1 MNKKRFLLILQRE
14 YMSIVGKKSFIV
26 MTLLMPFLL
35 ILLGCI
41 PVLLQMINTS
51 DEKTVAVIDET
62 GRYGGAIK
70 SDDQFDFEYYD
81 QAKSGNARQ
90 LYDEKGKEL
99 YAIVIIPRDVEATH
113 QLLVYS
119 ESAVSSTLIAH
130 LERSM
135 GKTLTDAKVRSYGI
149 EGLEKI
155 LKECN
160 VEVNVRSIKWSD
172 GGSEETSS
180 TDIAMIVGVAL
191 SMLSYFFVLMY
202 GAMIMNSVIEEKTNR
217 IVEVIVSSCKPLELM
232 LGKIL
237 GVALVGF
244 TQVAIWAVLLGI
256 AGTVL
261 GMGFIGSAVAS
272 PEAVD
277 AAQAMAQSSQ
287 SDSFVE
293 MLLSVNYVQI
303 LFFFVVYFIGGFLL
317 YASLFAGFGSAVD
330 QASDASQ
337 FTSPIII
344 VMVVALYAGIGCME
358 NPNGSMAMW
367 CSMIPFTSPIV
378 MMVRL
383 PYDVP
388 FWQIAVSVALLYGT
402 AFGLV
407 WVSSRIYRIGILRY
421 GKKFTFKEIMG
432 WVKM

>member
-1 MNKKRFLLILQRE
+1 MNKLLLIIQRE
-14 YMSIVGKKSFIV
+14 YTTLVARKSFIV
-26 MTLLMPFLL
+26 ITLLIPFLFVA
-35 ILLGCI
+35 IGAV
-41 PVLLQMINTS
+41 PVLISEWNNSGSAEAVT
-51 DEKTVAVIDET
+51 VIDET
-62 GRYGGAIK
+62 GRLAGVIPDTESFRFIPLKGEAGSTDVKSFFDQAGESMSALVVIPANVLDSAKVNIYSKSTVNMALVSHVTESLNDTLTAVKIASMGVPNLDKMVKEAQVDIDVNSVK
-70 SDDQFDFEYYD
+70 LSDDGTE
-81 QAKSGNARQ
+81 S
-90 LYDEKGKEL
+90 
-99 YAIVIIPRDVEATH
+99 EA
-113 QLLVYS
+113 
-119 ESAVSSTLIAH
+119 STTA
-130 LERSM
+130 
-135 GKTLTDAKVRSYGI
+135 
-149 EGLEKI
+149 
-155 LKECN
+155 
-160 VEVNVRSIKWSD
+160 
-172 GGSEETSS
+172 
-180 TDIAMIVGVAL
+180 AMVLGMVLAFITY
-191 SMLSYFFVLMY
+191 MFVLTY

-217 IVEVIVSSCKPLELM
+217 IVEVIVSSCKPFQLM
-232 LGKIL
+232 MGKII
-237 GVALVGF
+237 GVALVGL
-244 TQVAIWAVLLGI
+244 TQFLIWAILISVAVGGLGI
-256 AGTVL
+256 SLANDSMSDL
-261 GMGFIGSAVAS
+261 AVVFNAI
-272 PEAVD
+272 
-277 AAQAMAQSSQ
+277 Q
-287 SDSFVE
+287 
-293 MLLSVNYVQI
+293 SVNLVSI
-303 LFFFVVYFIGGFLL
+303 FTCFVVYFLGGYLL

>member
-1 MNKKRFLLILQRE
+1 MNKLLLIIQRE
-14 YMSIVGKKSFIV
+14 YTTLVARKSFIV
-26 MTLLMPFLL
+26 ITLLIPFLFVA
-35 ILLGCI
+35 IGAV
-41 PVLLQMINTS
+41 PVLISEWNNSGSAEAVT
-51 DEKTVAVIDET
+51 VIDET
-62 GRYGGAIK
+62 GRLAGVIPDTESFRFIPLKGEAGSTDVK
-70 SDDQFDFEYYD
+70 SFFD
-81 QAKSGNARQ
+81 QAGDSMSALVVIPANVLDSAKVNIYSKSTVNMA
-90 LYDEKGKEL
+90 
-99 YAIVIIPRDVEATH
+99 
-113 QLLVYS
+113 LVS
-119 ESAVSSTLIAH
+119 HVTESLNDTLTAVKIA
-130 LERSM
+130 SM
-135 GKTLTDAKVRSYGI
+135 GVPNLDKMV
-149 EGLEKI
+149 
-155 LKECN
+155 KEAQ
-160 VEVNVRSIKWSD
+160 VDIDVNSVKLGDD
-172 GGSEETSS
+172 GTESEAS
-180 TDIAMIVGVAL
+180 TTAAMVLGMVLAFITY
-191 SMLSYFFVLMY
+191 MFVLTY

-217 IVEVIVSSCKPLELM
+217 IVEVIVSSCKPFQLM
-232 LGKIL
+232 MGKII
-237 GVALVGF
+237 GVALVGL
-244 TQVAIWAVLLGI
+244 TQFLIWAILISVAVGGLGI
-256 AGTVL
+256 SLANDQMSDL
-261 GMGFIGSAVAS
+261 AVVFNAI
-272 PEAVD
+272 
-277 AAQAMAQSSQ
+277 Q
-287 SDSFVE
+287 
-293 MLLSVNYVQI
+293 SVNLVSI
-303 LFFFVVYFIGGFLL
+303 FTCFVVYFLGGYLL

>member
-1 MNKKRFLLILQRE
+1 MNKLLLIIQRE
-14 YMSIVGKKSFIV
+14 YTTLVARKSFIV
-26 MTLLMPFLL
+26 ITLLIPFLFVA
-35 ILLGCI
+35 IGAV
-41 PVLLQMINTS
+41 PVLISEWNNSGSAEAVT
-51 DEKTVAVIDET
+51 VIDET
-62 GRYGGAIK
+62 GRLAGVIPDTESFRFIPLKGEAGSTDVKGFFDQAGDSMSALVVIPANVLDSAKVNIYSKSTVNMALVSHVTESLNDTLTAVKIASMGVPNLDKMVKEAQVDIDVNSVK
-70 SDDQFDFEYYD
+70 LSDDGTE
-81 QAKSGNARQ
+81 S
-90 LYDEKGKEL
+90 
-99 YAIVIIPRDVEATH
+99 EA
-113 QLLVYS
+113 
-119 ESAVSSTLIAH
+119 STTA
-130 LERSM
+130 
-135 GKTLTDAKVRSYGI
+135 
-149 EGLEKI
+149 
-155 LKECN
+155 
-160 VEVNVRSIKWSD
+160 
-172 GGSEETSS
+172 
-180 TDIAMIVGVAL
+180 AMVLGTVLAFITY
-191 SMLSYFFVLMY
+191 MFVLTY

-217 IVEVIVSSCKPLELM
+217 IVEVIVSSCKPFQLM
-232 LGKIL
+232 MGKII
-237 GVALVGF
+237 GVALVGL
-244 TQVAIWAVLLGI
+244 TQFLIWAILISVAVGGLGI
-256 AGTVL
+256 SLANDPMSDL
-261 GMGFIGSAVAS
+261 AVVFNAI
-272 PEAVD
+272 
-277 AAQAMAQSSQ
+277 Q
-287 SDSFVE
+287 
-293 MLLSVNYVQI
+293 SVNLVSI
-303 LFFFVVYFIGGFLL
+303 FTCFVVYFLGGYLL

>member
-1 MNKKRFLLILQRE
+1 MNKLLLIIQRE
-14 YMSIVGKKSFIV
+14 YTTLVARKSFIV
-26 MTLLMPFLL
+26 ITLLIPFLFVA
-35 ILLGCI
+35 IGAV
-41 PVLLQMINTS
+41 PVLISEWNNSGSAEAVT
-51 DEKTVAVIDET
+51 VIDET
-62 GRYGGAIK
+62 GRLAGVIPDTESFRFIPLKGEAGSTDVK
-70 SDDQFDFEYYD
+70 GFFD
-81 QAKSGNARQ
+81 QAGDSMSALVVIPANVLDSAKVNIYSKSTVNMA
-90 LYDEKGKEL
+90 
-99 YAIVIIPRDVEATH
+99 
-113 QLLVYS
+113 LVS
-119 ESAVSSTLIAH
+119 HVTESLNDTLTAVKIA
-130 LERSM
+130 SM
-135 GKTLTDAKVRSYGI
+135 GVPNLDKMV
-149 EGLEKI
+149 
-155 LKECN
+155 KEAQ
-160 VEVNVRSIKWSD
+160 VDIDVNSVKLGDD
-172 GGSEETSS
+172 GTESEAS
-180 TDIAMIVGVAL
+180 TTAAMVLGMVLAFITY
-191 SMLSYFFVLMY
+191 MFVLTY

-217 IVEVIVSSCKPLELM
+217 IVEVIVSSCKPFQLM
-232 LGKIL
+232 MGKII
-237 GVALVGF
+237 GVALVGL
-244 TQVAIWAVLLGI
+244 TQFLIWAILISVAVGGLGI
-256 AGTVL
+256 SLANDPMSDL
-261 GMGFIGSAVAS
+261 AVVFNAI
-272 PEAVD
+272 
-277 AAQAMAQSSQ
+277 Q
-287 SDSFVE
+287 
-293 MLLSVNYVQI
+293 SVNLVSI
-303 LFFFVVYFIGGFLL
+303 FTCFVVYFLGGYLL

>member
-1 MNKKRFLLILQRE
+1 MNKLLLIIQRE
-14 YMSIVGKKSFIV
+14 YMSLVARKSFIV
-26 MTLLMPFLL
+26 ITILVPFLF
-35 ILLGCI
+35 IIIASI
-41 PVLLQMINTS
+41 PVLTS
-51 DEKTVAVIDET
+51 KLNSASSSLETVTVIDET
-62 GRYGGAIK
+62 GRLSGVISDNEQFRFIPLRGEPGTTNVKRFFDQSGESMSALVVIPANVLDSAKVNIYSK
-70 SDDQFDFEYYD
+70 STVNMALVDHVTDCLNDTLTSVKLATMGVPDLDKIVREAQVDIDVNSVKLADD
-81 QAKSGNARQ
+81 G
-90 LYDEKGKEL
+90 
-99 YAIVIIPRDVEATH
+99 
-113 QLLVYS
+113 S
-119 ESAVSSTLIAH
+119 ESESSTTAAMLLGMVLSLI
-130 LERSM
+130 
-135 GKTLTDAKVRSYGI
+135 TYI
-149 EGLEKI
+149 
-155 LKECN
+155 
-160 VEVNVRSIKWSD
+160 
-172 GGSEETSS
+172 
-180 TDIAMIVGVAL
+180 
-191 SMLSYFFVLMY
+191 FVLTY

-217 IVEVIVSSCKPLELM
+217 IVEVIVSSCKPFQLM
-232 LGKIL
+232 MGKII
-237 GVALVGF
+237 GVALVGL
-244 TQVAIWAVLLGI
+244 TQFLIWAILISVAVGGLGI
-256 AGTVL
+256 SLANDPMSDL
-261 GMGFIGSAVAS
+261 AVVFNAI
-272 PEAVD
+272 
-277 AAQAMAQSSQ
+277 Q
-287 SDSFVE
+287 
-293 MLLSVNYVQI
+293 SVNLVSI
-303 LFFFVVYFIGGFLL
+303 FTCFVVYFLGGYLL

>member
-1 MNKKRFLLILQRE
+1 MNKLLLIIQRE
-14 YMSIVGKKSFIV
+14 YTTLVARKSFIV
-26 MTLLMPFLL
+26 ITLLIPFLFVA
-35 ILLGCI
+35 IGAV
-41 PVLLQMINTS
+41 PVLISEWNNSGSAEAVT
-51 DEKTVAVIDET
+51 VIDET
-62 GRYGGAIK
+62 GRLAGVIPDTESFRFIPLKGEAGSTDVKSFFDQAGDSRSALVVIPANVLDSAKVNIYSKSTVNMALVSHVTESLNDTLTAVKIASMGVPNLDKMVKEAQVDIDVNSVK
-70 SDDQFDFEYYD
+70 LSDDGTE
-81 QAKSGNARQ
+81 S
-90 LYDEKGKEL
+90 
-99 YAIVIIPRDVEATH
+99 EA
-113 QLLVYS
+113 
-119 ESAVSSTLIAH
+119 STTA
-130 LERSM
+130 
-135 GKTLTDAKVRSYGI
+135 
-149 EGLEKI
+149 
-155 LKECN
+155 
-160 VEVNVRSIKWSD
+160 
-172 GGSEETSS
+172 
-180 TDIAMIVGVAL
+180 AMVLGMVLAFITY
-191 SMLSYFFVLMY
+191 MFVLTY

-217 IVEVIVSSCKPLELM
+217 IVEVIVSSCKPFQLM
-232 LGKIL
+232 MGKII
-237 GVALVGF
+237 GVALVGL
-244 TQVAIWAVLLGI
+244 TQFLIWAILISVAVGGLGI
-256 AGTVL
+256 SLANDQMSDL
-261 GMGFIGSAVAS
+261 AVVFNAI
-272 PEAVD
+272 
-277 AAQAMAQSSQ
+277 Q
-287 SDSFVE
+287 
-293 MLLSVNYVQI
+293 SVNLVSI
-303 LFFFVVYFIGGFLL
+303 FTCFVVYFLGGYLL

>member
-1 MNKKRFLLILQRE
+1 MNKLLLIIQRE
-14 YMSIVGKKSFIV
+14 YTTLVARKSFIV
-26 MTLLMPFLL
+26 ITLLIPFLFVA
-35 ILLGCI
+35 IGAV
-41 PVLLQMINTS
+41 PVLISEWNNSGSAEAVT
-51 DEKTVAVIDET
+51 VIDET
-62 GRYGGAIK
+62 GRLAGVIPDTESFRFIPLKGEAGSTDVKSFFDQAGNSMSALVVIPANVLDSAKVNIYSKSTVNMALVSHVTESLNDTLTAVKIASMGVPNLDKMVKEAQVDIDVNSVK
-70 SDDQFDFEYYD
+70 LSDDGTE
-81 QAKSGNARQ
+81 S
-90 LYDEKGKEL
+90 
-99 YAIVIIPRDVEATH
+99 EA
-113 QLLVYS
+113 
-119 ESAVSSTLIAH
+119 STTA
-130 LERSM
+130 
-135 GKTLTDAKVRSYGI
+135 
-149 EGLEKI
+149 
-155 LKECN
+155 
-160 VEVNVRSIKWSD
+160 
-172 GGSEETSS
+172 
-180 TDIAMIVGVAL
+180 AMVLGMVLAFITY
-191 SMLSYFFVLMY
+191 MFVLTY

-217 IVEVIVSSCKPLELM
+217 IVEVIVSSCKPFQLM
-232 LGKIL
+232 MGKII
-237 GVALVGF
+237 GVALVGL
-244 TQVAIWAVLLGI
+244 TQFLIWAILISVAVGGLGI
-256 AGTVL
+256 SLANDPMSDL
-261 GMGFIGSAVAS
+261 AVVFTAI
-272 PEAVD
+272 
-277 AAQAMAQSSQ
+277 Q
-287 SDSFVE
+287 
-293 MLLSVNYVQI
+293 SVNLVSI
-303 LFFFVVYFIGGFLL
+303 FTCFVVYFLGGYLL

>member
-1 MNKKRFLLILQRE
+1 MNKLLLIIQRE
-14 YMSIVGKKSFIV
+14 YTTLVARKSFIV
-26 MTLLMPFLL
+26 ITLLIPFLFVA
-35 ILLGCI
+35 IGAV
-41 PVLLQMINTS
+41 PVLISEWNNSGSAEAVT
-51 DEKTVAVIDET
+51 VIDET
-62 GRYGGAIK
+62 GRLAGVIPDTESFRFIPLKGEAGSTDVK
-70 SDDQFDFEYYD
+70 GFFD
-81 QAKSGNARQ
+81 QAGDSMSALVVIPANVLDSAKVNIYSKSTVNMA
-90 LYDEKGKEL
+90 
-99 YAIVIIPRDVEATH
+99 
-113 QLLVYS
+113 LVS
-119 ESAVSSTLIAH
+119 HVTESLNDTLTAVKIA
-130 LERSM
+130 SM
-135 GKTLTDAKVRSYGI
+135 GVPNLDKMV
-149 EGLEKI
+149 
-155 LKECN
+155 KEAQ
-160 VEVNVRSIKWSD
+160 VDIDVNSVKLGDD
-172 GGSEETSS
+172 GTESEAS
-180 TDIAMIVGVAL
+180 TTAAMVLGMVLAFITY
-191 SMLSYFFVLMY
+191 MFVLTY

-217 IVEVIVSSCKPLELM
+217 IVEVIVSSCKPFQLM
-232 LGKIL
+232 MGKII
-237 GVALVGF
+237 GVALVGL
-244 TQVAIWAVLLGI
+244 TQFLIWAILISVAVGGLGI
-256 AGTVL
+256 SLANDQMSDL
-261 GMGFIGSAVAS
+261 AVVFNAI
-272 PEAVD
+272 
-277 AAQAMAQSSQ
+277 Q
-287 SDSFVE
+287 
-293 MLLSVNYVQI
+293 SVNLVSI
-303 LFFFVVYFIGGFLL
+303 FTCFVVYFLGGYLL

>member
-1 MNKKRFLLILQRE
+1 MNKLLLIIQRE
-14 YMSIVGKKSFIV
+14 YTTLVARKSFIV
-26 MTLLMPFLL
+26 ITLLIPFLFVA
-35 ILLGCI
+35 IGAV
-41 PVLLQMINTS
+41 PVLISEWNNSGSAEAVT
-51 DEKTVAVIDET
+51 VIDET
-62 GRYGGAIK
+62 GRLAGVIPDTESFRFIPLKGEAGSTDVKSFFDQAGDSMSALVVIPANVLDSAKVNIYSKSTVNMALVSHVTESLNDMLTAVKIASMGVPNLDKMVKEAQVDIDVNSVK
-70 SDDQFDFEYYD
+70 LSDDGTE
-81 QAKSGNARQ
+81 S
-90 LYDEKGKEL
+90 
-99 YAIVIIPRDVEATH
+99 EA
-113 QLLVYS
+113 
-119 ESAVSSTLIAH
+119 STTA
-130 LERSM
+130 
-135 GKTLTDAKVRSYGI
+135 
-149 EGLEKI
+149 
-155 LKECN
+155 
-160 VEVNVRSIKWSD
+160 
-172 GGSEETSS
+172 
-180 TDIAMIVGVAL
+180 AMVLGMVLAFITY
-191 SMLSYFFVLMY
+191 MFVLTY

-217 IVEVIVSSCKPLELM
+217 IVEVIVSSCKPFQLM
-232 LGKIL
+232 MGKII
-237 GVALVGF
+237 GVALVGL
-244 TQVAIWAVLLGI
+244 TQFLIWAILISVAVGGLGI
-256 AGTVL
+256 SLANDPMSDL
-261 GMGFIGSAVAS
+261 AVVFNAI
-272 PEAVD
+272 
-277 AAQAMAQSSQ
+277 Q
-287 SDSFVE
+287 
-293 MLLSVNYVQI
+293 SVNLVSI
-303 LFFFVVYFIGGFLL
+303 FTCFVVYFLGGYLL

>member
-1 MNKKRFLLILQRE
+1 MNKLLLIIQRE
-14 YMSIVGKKSFIV
+14 YTTLVARKSFIV
-26 MTLLMPFLL
+26 ITLLIPFLFVA
-35 ILLGCI
+35 IGAV
-41 PVLLQMINTS
+41 PVLISEWNNSGSAEAVT
-51 DEKTVAVIDET
+51 VIDET
-62 GRYGGAIK
+62 GRLAGVIPDTESFRFIPLKGEAGSTDVKSFFDQAGNSMSALVVIPANVLDSAKVNIYSKSTVNMALVSHVTESLNDTLTAVKIASMGVPNLDKMVKEAQVDIDVNSVK
-70 SDDQFDFEYYD
+70 LSDDGTE
-81 QAKSGNARQ
+81 S
-90 LYDEKGKEL
+90 
-99 YAIVIIPRDVEATH
+99 EA
-113 QLLVYS
+113 
-119 ESAVSSTLIAH
+119 STTA
-130 LERSM
+130 
-135 GKTLTDAKVRSYGI
+135 
-149 EGLEKI
+149 
-155 LKECN
+155 
-160 VEVNVRSIKWSD
+160 
-172 GGSEETSS
+172 
-180 TDIAMIVGVAL
+180 AMVLGMVLAFITY
-191 SMLSYFFVLMY
+191 MFVLTY

-217 IVEVIVSSCKPLELM
+217 IVEVIVSSCKPFQLM
-232 LGKIL
+232 MGKII
-237 GVALVGF
+237 GVALVGL
-244 TQVAIWAVLLGI
+244 TQFLIWAILISVAVGGLGI
-256 AGTVL
+256 SLANNPMSDL
-261 GMGFIGSAVAS
+261 AVVFNAI
-272 PEAVD
+272 
-277 AAQAMAQSSQ
+277 Q
-287 SDSFVE
+287 
-293 MLLSVNYVQI
+293 SVNLVSI
-303 LFFFVVYFIGGFLL
+303 FTCFVVYFLGGYLL

>member
-1 MNKKRFLLILQRE
+1 MNKLLLIIQRE
-14 YMSIVGKKSFIV
+14 YTTLVARKSFIV
-26 MTLLMPFLL
+26 ITLLIPFLFVA
-35 ILLGCI
+35 IGAV
-41 PVLLQMINTS
+41 PVLISEWNNSGSAEAVT
-51 DEKTVAVIDET
+51 VIDET
-62 GRYGGAIK
+62 GRLAGVIPDTESFRFIPLKGEAGSTDVK
-70 SDDQFDFEYYD
+70 SFFD
-81 QAKSGNARQ
+81 QAGNSMSALVVIPANVLDSAKVNIYSKSTVNMA
-90 LYDEKGKEL
+90 
-99 YAIVIIPRDVEATH
+99 
-113 QLLVYS
+113 LVS
-119 ESAVSSTLIAH
+119 HVTESLNDTLTAVKIA
-130 LERSM
+130 SM
-135 GKTLTDAKVRSYGI
+135 GVPNLDKMV
-149 EGLEKI
+149 
-155 LKECN
+155 KEAQ
-160 VEVNVRSIKWSD
+160 VDIDVNSVKLGDD
-172 GGSEETSS
+172 GTESEAS
-180 TDIAMIVGVAL
+180 TTAAMVLGMVLAFITY
-191 SMLSYFFVLMY
+191 MFVLTY

-217 IVEVIVSSCKPLELM
+217 IVEVIVSSCKPFQLM
-232 LGKIL
+232 MGKII
-237 GVALVGF
+237 GVALVGL
-244 TQVAIWAVLLGI
+244 TQFLIWAILISVAVGGLGI
-256 AGTVL
+256 SLANDSMSDL
-261 GMGFIGSAVAS
+261 AVVFNAI
-272 PEAVD
+272 
-277 AAQAMAQSSQ
+277 Q
-287 SDSFVE
+287 
-293 MLLSVNYVQI
+293 SVNLVSI
-303 LFFFVVYFIGGFLL
+303 FTCFVVYFLGGYLL

>member
-1 MNKKRFLLILQRE
+1 MNKLLLIIQRE
-14 YMSIVGKKSFIV
+14 YTTLVARKSFIV
-26 MTLLMPFLL
+26 ITLLIPFLFVA
-35 ILLGCI
+35 IGAV
-41 PVLLQMINTS
+41 PVLISEWNNSGSAEAVT
-51 DEKTVAVIDET
+51 VIDET
-62 GRYGGAIK
+62 GRLAGVIPDTESFRFIPLKGEAGSTDVKSFFDQAGNSMSALVVIPANVLDSAKVNIYSKSTVNMALVSHVTESLNDTLTAVKIASMGVPNLDKMVKEAQVDIDVNSVK
-70 SDDQFDFEYYD
+70 LSDDGTE
-81 QAKSGNARQ
+81 S
-90 LYDEKGKEL
+90 
-99 YAIVIIPRDVEATH
+99 EA
-113 QLLVYS
+113 
-119 ESAVSSTLIAH
+119 STTA
-130 LERSM
+130 
-135 GKTLTDAKVRSYGI
+135 
-149 EGLEKI
+149 
-155 LKECN
+155 
-160 VEVNVRSIKWSD
+160 
-172 GGSEETSS
+172 
-180 TDIAMIVGVAL
+180 AMVLGMVLAFITY
-191 SMLSYFFVLMY
+191 MFVLTY

-217 IVEVIVSSCKPLELM
+217 IVEVIVSSCKPFQLM
-232 LGKIL
+232 MGKII
-237 GVALVGF
+237 GVALVGL
-244 TQVAIWAVLLGI
+244 TQFLIWAILISVAVGDLGI
-256 AGTVL
+256 SLANDPMSDL
-261 GMGFIGSAVAS
+261 AVVFNAI
-272 PEAVD
+272 
-277 AAQAMAQSSQ
+277 Q
-287 SDSFVE
+287 
-293 MLLSVNYVQI
+293 SVNLVSI
-303 LFFFVVYFIGGFLL
+303 FTCFVVYFLGGYLL

>member
-1 MNKKRFLLILQRE
+1 MNKLLLIIQRE
-14 YMSIVGKKSFIV
+14 YTTLVARKSFIV
-26 MTLLMPFLL
+26 ITLLIPFLFVA
-35 ILLGCI
+35 IGAV
-41 PVLLQMINTS
+41 PVLISEWNNSGSAEAVT
-51 DEKTVAVIDET
+51 VIDET
-62 GRYGGAIK
+62 GRLAGVIPDTESFRFIPLKGEAGSTDVKGFFDQAGDSMSALVVIPANVLDSAKVNIYSKSTVNMALVSHVTESLNDTLTAVKIASMGVPNLDKMVKEAQVDIDVNSVK
-70 SDDQFDFEYYD
+70 LSDDGTE
-81 QAKSGNARQ
+81 S
-90 LYDEKGKEL
+90 
-99 YAIVIIPRDVEATH
+99 EA
-113 QLLVYS
+113 
-119 ESAVSSTLIAH
+119 STTA
-130 LERSM
+130 
-135 GKTLTDAKVRSYGI
+135 
-149 EGLEKI
+149 
-155 LKECN
+155 
-160 VEVNVRSIKWSD
+160 
-172 GGSEETSS
+172 
-180 TDIAMIVGVAL
+180 AMVLGMVLAFITY
-191 SMLSYFFVLMY
+191 MFVLTY

-217 IVEVIVSSCKPLELM
+217 IVEVIVSSCKPFQLM
-232 LGKIL
+232 MGKII
-237 GVALVGF
+237 GVALVGL
-244 TQVAIWAVLLGI
+244 TQFLIWAILISVAVGGLGI
-256 AGTVL
+256 SLANDPMSDL
-261 GMGFIGSAVAS
+261 AVVFNAI
-272 PEAVD
+272 
-277 AAQAMAQSSQ
+277 Q
-287 SDSFVE
+287 
-293 MLLSVNYVQI
+293 SVNLVSI
-303 LFFFVVYFIGGFLL
+303 FTCFVVYFLGGYLL

>member
-1 MNKKRFLLILQRE
+1 MNKLLLIIQRE
-14 YMSIVGKKSFIV
+14 YTTLVARKSFIV
-26 MTLLMPFLL
+26 ITLLIPFLFVA
-35 ILLGCI
+35 IGAV
-41 PVLLQMINTS
+41 PVLISEWNNSGSAEAVT
-51 DEKTVAVIDET
+51 VIDET
-62 GRYGGAIK
+62 GRLAGVIPDTESFRFIPLKGEAGSTDVKSFFDQAGNSMSALVVIPANVLDSAKVNIYSKSTVNMALVSHVTESLNDTLTAVKIASMGVPDLDKMVKEAQVDIDVNSVK
-70 SDDQFDFEYYD
+70 LSDDGTE
-81 QAKSGNARQ
+81 S
-90 LYDEKGKEL
+90 
-99 YAIVIIPRDVEATH
+99 EA
-113 QLLVYS
+113 
-119 ESAVSSTLIAH
+119 STTA
-130 LERSM
+130 
-135 GKTLTDAKVRSYGI
+135 
-149 EGLEKI
+149 
-155 LKECN
+155 
-160 VEVNVRSIKWSD
+160 
-172 GGSEETSS
+172 
-180 TDIAMIVGVAL
+180 AMVLGMVLAFITY
-191 SMLSYFFVLMY
+191 MFVLTY

-217 IVEVIVSSCKPLELM
+217 IVEVIVSSCKPFQLM
-232 LGKIL
+232 MGKII
-237 GVALVGF
+237 GVALVGL
-244 TQVAIWAVLLGI
+244 TQFLIWAILISVAVGGLGI
-256 AGTVL
+256 SLANDPMSDL
-261 GMGFIGSAVAS
+261 AVVFNAI
-272 PEAVD
+272 
-277 AAQAMAQSSQ
+277 Q
-287 SDSFVE
+287 
-293 MLLSVNYVQI
+293 SVNLVSI
-303 LFFFVVYFIGGFLL
+303 FTCFVVYFLGGYLL

>member
-1 MNKKRFLLILQRE
+1 MNKLLLIIQRE
-14 YMSIVGKKSFIV
+14 YTTLVARKSFIV
-26 MTLLMPFLL
+26 ITLLIPFLFVA
-35 ILLGCI
+35 IGAV
-41 PVLLQMINTS
+41 PVLISEWNNSGSAEAVT
-51 DEKTVAVIDET
+51 VIDET
-62 GRYGGAIK
+62 GRLAGVIPDTESFRFIPLKVEAGSTDVKGFFDQAGDSMSALVVIPANVLDSAKVNIYSKSTVNMALVSHVTESLNDTLTAVKIASMGVPNLDKMVKEAQVDIDVNSVK
-70 SDDQFDFEYYD
+70 LSDDGTE
-81 QAKSGNARQ
+81 S
-90 LYDEKGKEL
+90 
-99 YAIVIIPRDVEATH
+99 EA
-113 QLLVYS
+113 
-119 ESAVSSTLIAH
+119 STTA
-130 LERSM
+130 
-135 GKTLTDAKVRSYGI
+135 
-149 EGLEKI
+149 
-155 LKECN
+155 
-160 VEVNVRSIKWSD
+160 
-172 GGSEETSS
+172 
-180 TDIAMIVGVAL
+180 AMVLGMVLAFITY
-191 SMLSYFFVLMY
+191 MFVLTY

-217 IVEVIVSSCKPLELM
+217 IVEVIVSSCKPFQLM
-232 LGKIL
+232 MGKII
-237 GVALVGF
+237 GVALVGL
-244 TQVAIWAVLLGI
+244 TQFLIWAILISVAVGGLGI
-256 AGTVL
+256 SLANDPMSDL
-261 GMGFIGSAVAS
+261 AVVFNAI
-272 PEAVD
+272 
-277 AAQAMAQSSQ
+277 Q
-287 SDSFVE
+287 
-293 MLLSVNYVQI
+293 SVNLVSI
-303 LFFFVVYFIGGFLL
+303 FTCFVVYFLGGYLL

>member
-1 MNKKRFLLILQRE
+1 MNKLLLIMQRE
-14 YMSIVGKKSFIV
+14 YTTLVARKSFIV
-26 MTLLMPFLL
+26 ITLLIPFLFVA
-35 ILLGCI
+35 IGAV
-41 PVLLQMINTS
+41 PVLISEWNNSGSAEAVT
-51 DEKTVAVIDET
+51 VIDET
-62 GRYGGAIK
+62 GRLAGVIPDTESFRFIPLKGEAGSTDVKSFFDQAGNSMSALVVIPANVLDSAKVNIYSKSTVNMALVSHVTESLNDTLTAVKITSMGVPNLDKMVKEAQVDIDVNSVK
-70 SDDQFDFEYYD
+70 LSDDGTE
-81 QAKSGNARQ
+81 S
-90 LYDEKGKEL
+90 
-99 YAIVIIPRDVEATH
+99 EA
-113 QLLVYS
+113 
-119 ESAVSSTLIAH
+119 STTA
-130 LERSM
+130 
-135 GKTLTDAKVRSYGI
+135 
-149 EGLEKI
+149 
-155 LKECN
+155 
-160 VEVNVRSIKWSD
+160 
-172 GGSEETSS
+172 
-180 TDIAMIVGVAL
+180 AMVLGMVLAFITY
-191 SMLSYFFVLMY
+191 MFVLTY

-217 IVEVIVSSCKPLELM
+217 IVEVIVSSCKPFQLM
-232 LGKIL
+232 MGKII
-237 GVALVGF
+237 GVALVGL
-244 TQVAIWAVLLGI
+244 TQFLIWAILISVAVGGLGI
-256 AGTVL
+256 SLANDPMSDL
-261 GMGFIGSAVAS
+261 AVVFNAI
-272 PEAVD
+272 
-277 AAQAMAQSSQ
+277 Q
-287 SDSFVE
+287 
-293 MLLSVNYVQI
+293 SVNLVSI
-303 LFFFVVYFIGGFLL
+303 FTCFVVYFLGGYLL

>member
-1 MNKKRFLLILQRE
+1 MNKLLLIIQRE
-14 YMSIVGKKSFIV
+14 YTTLVARKSFIV
-26 MTLLMPFLL
+26 ITLLIPFLFVA
-35 ILLGCI
+35 IGAV
-41 PVLLQMINTS
+41 PVLISEWNNSGSAEAVT
-51 DEKTVAVIDET
+51 VIDET
-62 GRYGGAIK
+62 GRLAGVIPDTESFRFIPLKGEAGSTDVKGFFDQAGDSMSALVVIPANVLDSAKVNIYSKSTVNMALVSHVTESLNDTLTAVKIASMGVPNLDKMVKEAQVDIDVNSVK
-70 SDDQFDFEYYD
+70 LSDDGTE
-81 QAKSGNARQ
+81 S
-90 LYDEKGKEL
+90 
-99 YAIVIIPRDVEATH
+99 EA
-113 QLLVYS
+113 
-119 ESAVSSTLIAH
+119 STTA
-130 LERSM
+130 
-135 GKTLTDAKVRSYGI
+135 
-149 EGLEKI
+149 
-155 LKECN
+155 
-160 VEVNVRSIKWSD
+160 
-172 GGSEETSS
+172 
-180 TDIAMIVGVAL
+180 AMVLGMVLAFITY
-191 SMLSYFFVLMY
+191 MFVLTY

-217 IVEVIVSSCKPLELM
+217 IVEVIVSSCKPFQLM
-232 LGKIL
+232 MGKII
-237 GVALVGF
+237 GVALVGL
-244 TQVAIWAVLLGI
+244 TQFLIWAILISVAVGGLGI
-256 AGTVL
+256 SLANDSMSDL
-261 GMGFIGSAVAS
+261 AVVFNAI
-272 PEAVD
+272 
-277 AAQAMAQSSQ
+277 Q
-287 SDSFVE
+287 
-293 MLLSVNYVQI
+293 SVNLVSI
-303 LFFFVVYFIGGFLL
+303 FTCFVVYFLGGYLL

>member
-1 MNKKRFLLILQRE
+1 MNKLLLIIQRE
-14 YMSIVGKKSFIV
+14 YTTLVARKSFIV
-26 MTLLMPFLL
+26 ITLLIPFLFVA
-35 ILLGCI
+35 IGAV
-41 PVLLQMINTS
+41 PVLISEWNNSGSAEAVT
-51 DEKTVAVIDET
+51 VIDET
-62 GRYGGAIK
+62 GRLAGVIPDTESFRFIPLKGEAGSTDVKGFFDQAGNSMSALVVIPANVLDSAKVNIYSKSTVNMALVSHVTESLNDTLTAVKIASMGVPNLDKMVKEAQVDIDVNSVK
-70 SDDQFDFEYYD
+70 LSDDGTE
-81 QAKSGNARQ
+81 S
-90 LYDEKGKEL
+90 
-99 YAIVIIPRDVEATH
+99 EA
-113 QLLVYS
+113 
-119 ESAVSSTLIAH
+119 STTA
-130 LERSM
+130 
-135 GKTLTDAKVRSYGI
+135 
-149 EGLEKI
+149 
-155 LKECN
+155 
-160 VEVNVRSIKWSD
+160 
-172 GGSEETSS
+172 
-180 TDIAMIVGVAL
+180 AMVLGMVLAFITY
-191 SMLSYFFVLMY
+191 MFVLTY

-217 IVEVIVSSCKPLELM
+217 IVEVIVSSCKPFQLM
-232 LGKIL
+232 MGKII
-237 GVALVGF
+237 GVALVGL
-244 TQVAIWAVLLGI
+244 TQFLIWAILISVAVGGLGI
-256 AGTVL
+256 SLANDSMSDL
-261 GMGFIGSAVAS
+261 AVVFNAI
-272 PEAVD
+272 
-277 AAQAMAQSSQ
+277 Q
-287 SDSFVE
+287 
-293 MLLSVNYVQI
+293 SVNLVSI
-303 LFFFVVYFIGGFLL
+303 FTCFVVYFLGGYLL

>member
-1 MNKKRFLLILQRE
+1 MNKLLLIIQRE
-14 YMSIVGKKSFIV
+14 YTTLVARKSFIV
-26 MTLLMPFLL
+26 ITLLIPFLFVA
-35 ILLGCI
+35 IGAV
-41 PVLLQMINTS
+41 PVLISEWNNSGSVEAVT
-51 DEKTVAVIDET
+51 VIDEP
-62 GRYGGAIK
+62 GRLAGVIPDTESFRFIPLKGEAGSTDVKGFFDQAGDSMSALVVIPANVLDSAKVNIYSKSTVNMALVSHVTESLNDTLTAVKIASMGVPNLDKMVKEAQVDIDVNSVK
-70 SDDQFDFEYYD
+70 LSDDGTE
-81 QAKSGNARQ
+81 S
-90 LYDEKGKEL
+90 
-99 YAIVIIPRDVEATH
+99 EA
-113 QLLVYS
+113 
-119 ESAVSSTLIAH
+119 STTA
-130 LERSM
+130 
-135 GKTLTDAKVRSYGI
+135 
-149 EGLEKI
+149 
-155 LKECN
+155 
-160 VEVNVRSIKWSD
+160 
-172 GGSEETSS
+172 
-180 TDIAMIVGVAL
+180 AMVLGMVLAFITY
-191 SMLSYFFVLMY
+191 MFVLTY

-217 IVEVIVSSCKPLELM
+217 IVEVIVSSCKPFQLM
-232 LGKIL
+232 MGKII
-237 GVALVGF
+237 GVALVGL
-244 TQVAIWAVLLGI
+244 TQFLIWAILISVAVGGLGI
-256 AGTVL
+256 SLANDPMSDL
-261 GMGFIGSAVAS
+261 AVVFNAI
-272 PEAVD
+272 
-277 AAQAMAQSSQ
+277 Q
-287 SDSFVE
+287 
-293 MLLSVNYVQI
+293 SVNLVSI
-303 LFFFVVYFIGGFLL
+303 FTCFVVYFLGGYLL

>member
-1 MNKKRFLLILQRE
+1 MNKLLLIIQRE
-14 YMSIVGKKSFIV
+14 YTTLVARKSFIV
-26 MTLLMPFLL
+26 ITLLIPFLFVA
-35 ILLGCI
+35 IGAV
-41 PVLLQMINTS
+41 PVLISEWNNSGSAEAVT
-51 DEKTVAVIDET
+51 VIDET
-62 GRYGGAIK
+62 GRLAGVIPDTESFRFIPLKGEAGSTDVKSFFDQAGNSMSALVVIPANVLDSAKVNIYSKSTVNMALVSHVTESLNDTLTAVKIASMGVPDLDKMVNEAQVDIDVNSVK
-70 SDDQFDFEYYD
+70 LSDDGTE
-81 QAKSGNARQ
+81 S
-90 LYDEKGKEL
+90 
-99 YAIVIIPRDVEATH
+99 EA
-113 QLLVYS
+113 
-119 ESAVSSTLIAH
+119 STTA
-130 LERSM
+130 
-135 GKTLTDAKVRSYGI
+135 
-149 EGLEKI
+149 
-155 LKECN
+155 
-160 VEVNVRSIKWSD
+160 
-172 GGSEETSS
+172 
-180 TDIAMIVGVAL
+180 AMVLGMVLAFITY
-191 SMLSYFFVLMY
+191 MFVLTY

-217 IVEVIVSSCKPLELM
+217 IVEVIVSSCKPFQLM
-232 LGKIL
+232 MGKII
-237 GVALVGF
+237 GVALVGL
-244 TQVAIWAVLLGI
+244 TQFLIWAILISVAVGGLGI
-256 AGTVL
+256 SLANDPMSDL
-261 GMGFIGSAVAS
+261 AVVFNAI
-272 PEAVD
+272 
-277 AAQAMAQSSQ
+277 Q
-287 SDSFVE
+287 
-293 MLLSVNYVQI
+293 SVNLVSI
-303 LFFFVVYFIGGFLL
+303 FTCFVVYFLGGYLL

>member
-1 MNKKRFLLILQRE
+1 MNKLLLIIQRE
-14 YMSIVGKKSFIV
+14 CTTLVARKSFIV
-26 MTLLMPFLL
+26 ITLLIPFLFVA
-35 ILLGCI
+35 IGAV
-41 PVLLQMINTS
+41 PVLISEWNNSGSAEAVT
-51 DEKTVAVIDET
+51 VIDET
-62 GRYGGAIK
+62 GRLAGVIPDTESFRLIPLKGEAGSTDVK
-70 SDDQFDFEYYD
+70 SFFD
-81 QAKSGNARQ
+81 QAGNSMSALVVIPANVLDSAKVNIYSKSTVNMA
-90 LYDEKGKEL
+90 
-99 YAIVIIPRDVEATH
+99 
-113 QLLVYS
+113 LVS
-119 ESAVSSTLIAH
+119 HVTESLNDTLTAVKIA
-130 LERSM
+130 SM
-135 GKTLTDAKVRSYGI
+135 GVPNLDKMV
-149 EGLEKI
+149 
-155 LKECN
+155 KEAQ
-160 VEVNVRSIKWSD
+160 VDIDVNSVKLGDD
-172 GGSEETSS
+172 GTESEAS
-180 TDIAMIVGVAL
+180 TTAAMVLGMVLAFITY
-191 SMLSYFFVLMY
+191 MFVLTY

-217 IVEVIVSSCKPLELM
+217 IVEVIVSSCKPFQLM
-232 LGKIL
+232 MGKII
-237 GVALVGF
+237 GVALVGL
-244 TQVAIWAVLLGI
+244 TQFLIWAILISVAVGGLGI
-256 AGTVL
+256 SLANDPMSDL
-261 GMGFIGSAVAS
+261 AVVFNAI
-272 PEAVD
+272 
-277 AAQAMAQSSQ
+277 Q
-287 SDSFVE
+287 
-293 MLLSVNYVQI
+293 SVNLVSI
-303 LFFFVVYFIGGFLL
+303 FTCFVVYFLGGYLL

>member
-1 MNKKRFLLILQRE
+1 MNKLLLIIQRE
-14 YMSIVGKKSFIV
+14 YTTLVARKSFIV
-26 MTLLMPFLL
+26 ITLLIPFLFVA
-35 ILLGCI
+35 IGAV
-41 PVLLQMINTS
+41 PVLISEWNNSGSAEAVT
-51 DEKTVAVIDET
+51 VIDET
-62 GRYGGAIK
+62 GRLAGVIPDTESFRFIPLKGEAGSTDVKSFFDQAGDSMSALVVIPANVLDSAKVNIYSKSTVNMALVSHVTESLNDTLTAVKIASMGVPNLDKMVKEAQVDIDVNSVK
-70 SDDQFDFEYYD
+70 LSDDGTESE
-81 QAKSGNARQ
+81 ASTTAAMVLG
-90 LYDEKGKEL
+90 
-99 YAIVIIPRDVEATH
+99 IVLAFIT
-113 QLLVYS
+113 Y
-119 ESAVSSTLIAH
+119 
-130 LERSM
+130 M
-135 GKTLTDAKVRSYGI
+135 
-149 EGLEKI
+149 
-155 LKECN
+155 
-160 VEVNVRSIKWSD
+160 
-172 GGSEETSS
+172 
-180 TDIAMIVGVAL
+180 
-191 SMLSYFFVLMY
+191 FVLTY

-217 IVEVIVSSCKPLELM
+217 IVEVIVSSCKPFQLM
-232 LGKIL
+232 MGKII
-237 GVALVGF
+237 GVALVGL
-244 TQVAIWAVLLGI
+244 TQFLIWAILISVAVGGLGI
-256 AGTVL
+256 SLANDPMSDL
-261 GMGFIGSAVAS
+261 AVVFNAI
-272 PEAVD
+272 
-277 AAQAMAQSSQ
+277 Q
-287 SDSFVE
+287 
-293 MLLSVNYVQI
+293 SVNLVSI
-303 LFFFVVYFIGGFLL
+303 FTCFVVYFLGGYLL

>member
-1 MNKKRFLLILQRE
+1 MNKLLLIIQRE
-14 YMSIVGKKSFIV
+14 YTTLVARKSFIV
-26 MTLLMPFLL
+26 ITLLIPFLFVA
-35 ILLGCI
+35 IGAV
-41 PVLLQMINTS
+41 PVLISEWNNSGSAEAVT
-51 DEKTVAVIDET
+51 VIDET
-62 GRYGGAIK
+62 GRLAGVIPDTESFRFIPLKGEAGSTDVKGFFDQAGDSMSALVVIPANVLDSAKVNIYSKSTVNMALVSHVIESLNDTLTAVKIASMGVPNLDKMVKEAQVDIDVNSVK
-70 SDDQFDFEYYD
+70 LSDDGTE
-81 QAKSGNARQ
+81 S
-90 LYDEKGKEL
+90 
-99 YAIVIIPRDVEATH
+99 EA
-113 QLLVYS
+113 
-119 ESAVSSTLIAH
+119 STTA
-130 LERSM
+130 
-135 GKTLTDAKVRSYGI
+135 
-149 EGLEKI
+149 
-155 LKECN
+155 
-160 VEVNVRSIKWSD
+160 
-172 GGSEETSS
+172 
-180 TDIAMIVGVAL
+180 AMVLGMVLAFITY
-191 SMLSYFFVLMY
+191 MFVLTY

-217 IVEVIVSSCKPLELM
+217 IVEVIVSSCKPFQLM
-232 LGKIL
+232 MGKII
-237 GVALVGF
+237 GVALVGL
-244 TQVAIWAVLLGI
+244 TQFLIWAILISVAVGGLGI
-256 AGTVL
+256 SLANDPMSDL
-261 GMGFIGSAVAS
+261 AVVFNAI
-272 PEAVD
+272 
-277 AAQAMAQSSQ
+277 Q
-287 SDSFVE
+287 
-293 MLLSVNYVQI
+293 SVNLVSI
-303 LFFFVVYFIGGFLL
+303 FTCFVVYFLGGYLL

>member
-1 MNKKRFLLILQRE
+1 MNKLLLIIQRE
-14 YMSIVGKKSFIV
+14 YTTLVARKSFIV
-26 MTLLMPFLL
+26 ITLLIPFLFVA
-35 ILLGCI
+35 IGAV
-41 PVLLQMINTS
+41 PVLISEWNNSGSAEAVT
-51 DEKTVAVIDET
+51 VIDET
-62 GRYGGAIK
+62 GRLAGVIPDTESFRFIPLKGEAGSTDVKGFFDQAGDSMSALVVIPANVLDSAKVNIYSKSTVNMALVSHVTESLNDTLTAVKIASMGVPNLDKMVKEAQVDIDVNSVK
-70 SDDQFDFEYYD
+70 LSDDGTE
-81 QAKSGNARQ
+81 S
-90 LYDEKGKEL
+90 
-99 YAIVIIPRDVEATH
+99 EA
-113 QLLVYS
+113 
-119 ESAVSSTLIAH
+119 STTA
-130 LERSM
+130 
-135 GKTLTDAKVRSYGI
+135 
-149 EGLEKI
+149 
-155 LKECN
+155 
-160 VEVNVRSIKWSD
+160 
-172 GGSEETSS
+172 
-180 TDIAMIVGVAL
+180 AMVLGMVLAFITY
-191 SMLSYFFVLMY
+191 MFVLTY

-217 IVEVIVSSCKPLELM
+217 IVEVIVSSCKPFQLM
-232 LGKIL
+232 MGKII
-237 GVALVGF
+237 GVALVGL
-244 TQVAIWAVLLGI
+244 TQFLIWAILISVAVGGLGI
-256 AGTVL
+256 SLANNPMSDL
-261 GMGFIGSAVAS
+261 AVVFNAI
-272 PEAVD
+272 
-277 AAQAMAQSSQ
+277 Q
-287 SDSFVE
+287 
-293 MLLSVNYVQI
+293 SVNLVSI
-303 LFFFVVYFIGGFLL
+303 FTCFVVYFLGGYLL

>member
-1 MNKKRFLLILQRE
+1 MNKLLLIIQRE
-14 YMSIVGKKSFIV
+14 YTTLVARKSFIV
-26 MTLLMPFLL
+26 ITLLIPFLFVA
-35 ILLGCI
+35 IGAV
-41 PVLLQMINTS
+41 PVLISEWNNSGSAEAVT
-51 DEKTVAVIDET
+51 VIDET
-62 GRYGGAIK
+62 GRLAGVIPDTESFRFIPLKGEAGSTDVK
-70 SDDQFDFEYYD
+70 GFFD
-81 QAKSGNARQ
+81 QAGNSMSALVVIPANVLDSAKVNIYSKSTVNMA
-90 LYDEKGKEL
+90 
-99 YAIVIIPRDVEATH
+99 
-113 QLLVYS
+113 LVS
-119 ESAVSSTLIAH
+119 HVTESLNDTLTAVKIA
-130 LERSM
+130 SM
-135 GKTLTDAKVRSYGI
+135 GVPNLDKMV
-149 EGLEKI
+149 
-155 LKECN
+155 KEAQ
-160 VEVNVRSIKWSD
+160 VDIDVNSVKLGDD
-172 GGSEETSS
+172 GTESEAS
-180 TDIAMIVGVAL
+180 TTAAMVLGMVLAFITY
-191 SMLSYFFVLMY
+191 MFVLTY

-217 IVEVIVSSCKPLELM
+217 IVEVIVSSCKPFQLM
-232 LGKIL
+232 MGKII
-237 GVALVGF
+237 GVALVGL
-244 TQVAIWAVLLGI
+244 TQFLIWAILISVAVGGLGI
-256 AGTVL
+256 SLANDQMSDL
-261 GMGFIGSAVAS
+261 AVVFNAI
-272 PEAVD
+272 
-277 AAQAMAQSSQ
+277 Q
-287 SDSFVE
+287 
-293 MLLSVNYVQI
+293 SVNLVSI
-303 LFFFVVYFIGGFLL
+303 FTCFVVYFLGGYLL

>member
-1 MNKKRFLLILQRE
+1 MNKLLLIIQRE
-14 YMSIVGKKSFIV
+14 YTTLVARKSFIV
-26 MTLLMPFLL
+26 ITLLIPFLFVA
-35 ILLGCI
+35 IGAV
-41 PVLLQMINTS
+41 PVLISEWNNSGSAEAVT
-51 DEKTVAVIDET
+51 VIDET
-62 GRYGGAIK
+62 GRLAGVIPDTESFRFIPLKGEAGSTDVKSFFDQAGDSMSALVVIPANVLDSAKVNIYSKSTVNMALVSHVTESLNDTLTAVKIASMGVPNLDKMVKEAQVDIDVNSVK
-70 SDDQFDFEYYD
+70 LSDDGTE
-81 QAKSGNARQ
+81 S
-90 LYDEKGKEL
+90 
-99 YAIVIIPRDVEATH
+99 EA
-113 QLLVYS
+113 
-119 ESAVSSTLIAH
+119 STTA
-130 LERSM
+130 
-135 GKTLTDAKVRSYGI
+135 
-149 EGLEKI
+149 
-155 LKECN
+155 
-160 VEVNVRSIKWSD
+160 
-172 GGSEETSS
+172 
-180 TDIAMIVGVAL
+180 AMVLGMVLAFITY
-191 SMLSYFFVLMY
+191 MFVLTY

-217 IVEVIVSSCKPLELM
+217 IVEVIVSSCKPFQLM
-232 LGKIL
+232 MGKII
-237 GVALVGF
+237 GVALVGL
-244 TQVAIWAVLLGI
+244 TQFLIWAILISVAVGGLGI
-256 AGTVL
+256 SLANDPMSDL
-261 GMGFIGSAVAS
+261 AVVFNAI
-272 PEAVD
+272 
-277 AAQAMAQSSQ
+277 Q
-287 SDSFVE
+287 
-293 MLLSVNYVQI
+293 SVNLVSI
-303 LFFFVVYFIGGFLL
+303 FTCFVVYFLGGYLL